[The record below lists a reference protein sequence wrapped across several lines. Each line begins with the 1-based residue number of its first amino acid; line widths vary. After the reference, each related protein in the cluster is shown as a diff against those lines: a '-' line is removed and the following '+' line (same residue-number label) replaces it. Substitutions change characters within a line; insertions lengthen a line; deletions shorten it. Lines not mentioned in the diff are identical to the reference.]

1 MRLISNKIYLT
12 IALITLLVLAAAF
25 VLGLMSSN
33 KMREVI
39 SEQFNQQQLIIAKS
53 VASDIEEKFAFIKNE
68 LHTLN
73 LSPAIQYLEVSWP
86 NRMQITM
93 ENVKSYGVVEIGLVE
108 PRGSRAKSIDWTAK
122 GNSEAPRS
130 ILPRCRSFQW
140 AQDPSHRNQFFIKRT
155 TLDFHDNSNRPYLLV
170 AIPTYQVSV
179 DESHPQAIG
188 NFTGSLYFLVDPA
201 FLAKK
206 YATEHS
212 LRSDRLCLGD

>member
-12 IALITLLVLAAAF
+12 IALVTLLVLATAF

-93 ENVKSYGVVEIGLVE
+93 ENVKPYGVVEIGLVE
-108 PRGSRAKSIDWTAK
+108 AEGKTGKIYRLDSQGKQRITRVDIAQVPF
-122 GNSEAPRS
+122 
-130 ILPRCRSFQW
+130 FQW
-140 AQDPSHRNQFFIKRT
+140 AQDPSHQESVF
-155 TLDFHDNSNRPYLLV
+155 
-170 AIPTYQVSV
+170 YQTHYPGFS
-179 DESHPQAIG
+179 
-188 NFTGSLYFLVDPA
+188 
-201 FLAKK
+201 
-206 YATEHS
+206 
-212 LRSDRLCLGD
+212 